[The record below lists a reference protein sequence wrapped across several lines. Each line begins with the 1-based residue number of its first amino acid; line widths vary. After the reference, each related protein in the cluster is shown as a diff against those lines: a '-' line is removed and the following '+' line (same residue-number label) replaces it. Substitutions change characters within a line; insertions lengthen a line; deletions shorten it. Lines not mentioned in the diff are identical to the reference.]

1 MPLRLNTHK
10 PISSMP
16 RGRGIKDLR
25 GITPADFGRFTN
37 LLVPI

>member
-1 MPLRLNTHK
+1 
-10 PISSMP
+10 MP

-37 LLVPI
+37 LLAPYLG

>member
-1 MPLRLNTHK
+1 
-10 PISSMP
+10 MP

-37 LLVPI
+37 LLATLICIDSG